1 MKSIILIVTLACTIK
16 GIKGQFGF
24 IQKRQSIEEPEIRDE
39 FKSDL
44 RTILDEY
51 LEKFGTTYDPEK
63 VELFLTNMAD
73 EVFDN
78 QGVVSLDHI
87 RYLIETGYFQPEM
100 REEDDIK
107 PIDSDSSDY
116 ISKRF
121 LASLARTNNMPSW
134 FDDQSTV
141 NKRYISSLLRQGKLP
156 FVFQPT
162 TASPRG
168 DQWIQNMQKP
178 KRSNSESFQ
187 SAEEFVPVMQGSK
200 TLQTL
205 IDDFLMRE
213 QNMQKRYLGALA
225 RSGWMPRRFTTS
237 FHPNS
242 IYNKRHLAALA
253 KLGWYRNTPSFYVR
267 NGRGS
272 FDCSR
277 NDEITDRN
285 IQNIRGSDEET
296 RINSSPTAA
305 ETQANGIKTK
315 KFLLLPAVDNIL
327 LRRQYPHLATNI

>member
-1 MKSIILIVTLACTIK
+1 MKSIILIVTLACTIKISYEFPFDVNKRNLAALAKNGQLPNQNGEEKRIKEENRDVYITQQDQNVK

-213 QNMQKRYLGALA
+213 QNMQKRYLAGTSRILGGQM
-225 RSGWMPRRFTTS
+225 RKQGSTRHQQQQRR
-237 FHPNS
+237 
-242 IYNKRHLAALA
+242 K
-253 KLGWYRNTPSFYVR
+253 
-267 NGRGS
+267 
-272 FDCSR
+272 
-277 NDEITDRN
+277 
-285 IQNIRGSDEET
+285 
-296 RINSSPTAA
+296 PT
-305 ETQANGIKTK
+305 G
-315 KFLLLPAVDNIL
+315 
-327 LRRQYPHLATNI
+327 